1 MQAIMNFQFF
11 MDPFGLIF
19 KPGVFL
25 RERPQCSS
33 DILRKTPSIFRD
45 LIRALAATK
54 IGSLDGETFDT
65 FFDNNS

>member
-1 MQAIMNFQFF
+1 M
-11 MDPFGLIF
+11 L

-45 LIRALAATK
+45 LIRALAATR
-54 IGSLDGETFDT
+54 IGSFDGETCDIFS
-65 FFDNNS
+65 DNQFMND